1 MDVSNKYN
9 PWFLCSWCFGSRNK
23 MLSQSKCRERLGIVE
38 EMLGFRTVGWGFI
51 ESTNHIAIEPPR
63 LRNND
68 PYHTLGLLKPRL
80 DSTTAGW
87 GSIETTNPI
96 AI

>member
-1 MDVSNKYN
+1 MDVSNKFN
-9 PWFLCSWCFGSRNK
+9 PGFSVHGVLDHATKCFRN
-23 MLSQSKCRERLGIVE
+23 QSVAKRLGIVE